1 MKVAVISKSDRYA
14 GGASKVAED
23 LALWLNQAGHLAD
36 HFVAFQS
43 QHDRDRPEQL
53 EQINFKPLY
62 GNGYG
67 EQFCRKVHQFTN
79 RLGFRELL
87 PVEYWFNLRQLIQDY
102 DVIHF
107 HDLFM
112 SIAPATMALVARK
125 KPTFF
130 TVHDCSAFTGGC
142 LYPMDCDRFTSRCH
156 QCPQLNQS
164 TWKQRLRDRTGEIQS
179 IKKYIARRFPI
190 HYIFPSHW
198 MSEQASLAL
207 TYQVPSMVVPNAV
220 DLAPFTYR
228 HKGLAKEEL
237 GIHRDRQVVLVTA
250 LSLQDKRKGA
260 AYAVRALQ
268 SVRDLNPLVIT
279 VGSPNPEL
287 REQLQGMEV
296 MEMGFVSDA
305 NLMARIYSAAD
316 IMLFCSL
323 ADNLP
328 LTILEA
334 MAGSCVV
341 VGFATGGIPDMI
353 ETGRNGILVEP
364 RHQEALDLA
373 LRKTLTDDRLATMA
387 RQSRQDAE
395 NKFSPTLF
403 IDRHVRLYQEAIA

>member
-23 LALWLNQAGHLAD
+23 LTLWLNQSGHPTD
-36 HFVAFQS
+36 HFVAFHS
-43 QHDRDRPEQL
+43 QHYRDRRDQL
-53 EQINFKPLY
+53 EALTFKPLY
-62 GNGYG
+62 GTGYS
-67 EQFCRKVHQFTN
+67 EKFCRQVHRLTN
-79 RLGFRELL
+79 RFGFRELL
-87 PVEYWFNLRQLIQDY
+87 PVEYWCNLRQLIQNY

-142 LYPMDCDRFTSRCH
+142 LYPMECDRFATYCH

-164 TWKQRLRDRTGEIQS
+164 NWKQRLRDRTRQIQAT
-179 IKKYIARRFPI
+179 KKYITQHFPI
-190 HYIFPSHW
+190 RYIFPSHW
-198 MSEQASLAL
+198 MSEQAARSL
-207 TYQVPSMVVPNAV
+207 TYQVPSVVIPNSV
-220 DLAPFTYR
+220 DLAPYTYTD
-228 HKGLAKEEL
+228 KGLAKEDL
-237 GIHRDRQVVLVTA
+237 HISRDRQVVLITA
-250 LSLQDKRKGA
+250 LSLQDQRKGA
-260 AYAVRALQ
+260 IYAVKALQ

-287 REQLQGMEV
+287 REQLQGIEV
-296 MEMGFVSDA
+296 IEMGFVSDA
-305 NLMARIYSAAD
+305 KLMAQIYTAAD

-334 MAGSCVV
+334 MAGGCVV
-341 VGFATGGIPDMI
+341 VGFATGGIPDLI
-353 ETGRNGILVEP
+353 ETGRNGMLVEP
-364 RHQEALDLA
+364 RHQEALDLS
-373 LRKTLTDDRLATMA
+373 LRQVLTDDHLTLMA
-387 RQSRQDAE
+387 LQSKLDIE
-395 NKFSPTLF
+395 HKFSPSLF
-403 IDRHVRLYQEAIA
+403 IDRHVQLYQEAIA